1 MNVNRE
7 QQRTSAE
14 FYANAMQN
22 GSLAGNA
29 NVVQNIENEAALAQ
43 SLFMV
48 GNATFDHGTLRA
60 LRAKVDAV
68 QHPAGPTFT
77 RHGDLNIHGRT
88 TAADRRNTNNRLRVH
103 GLCDLESDGGAEQG
117 EGEMTE
123 EEMVSMAIARSL
135 RPSLLPRN
143 QIPLQYATSSV
154 SASSMSMQNTNP
166 MKTPVTQMQGF
177 EGTVALEAD
186 VTPAFIVNTR
196 KHLIVSRRK
205 NRNTMSDDD
214 KRKHAKVIDGLS
226 RPYNNTLLNVLKWVK
241 EEPTPEKA
249 EELLSMAEDLE
260 GVHLGK

>member
-1 MNVNRE
+1 
-7 QQRTSAE
+7 
-14 FYANAMQN
+14 
-22 GSLAGNA
+22 
-29 NVVQNIENEAALAQ
+29 
-43 SLFMV
+43 
-48 GNATFDHGTLRA
+48 
-60 LRAKVDAV
+60 
-68 QHPAGPTFT
+68 
-77 RHGDLNIHGRT
+77 
-88 TAADRRNTNNRLRVH
+88 VH

-205 NRNTMSDDD
+205 NCNTMSDDD

-226 RPYNNTLLNVLKWVK
+226 RPYNNTLLNVLKSVK